1 MNVFIVFAVIA
12 LVAFGYLTYHRGWQ
26 EAGAAVAALV
36 AALSAAFVAFGA
48 HFG

>member
-1 MNVFIVFAVIA
+1 MIFYVFAVIA

-26 EAGAAVAALV
+26 EAAAATAALGAAIAGAL
-36 AALSAAFVAFGA
+36 VAFGA